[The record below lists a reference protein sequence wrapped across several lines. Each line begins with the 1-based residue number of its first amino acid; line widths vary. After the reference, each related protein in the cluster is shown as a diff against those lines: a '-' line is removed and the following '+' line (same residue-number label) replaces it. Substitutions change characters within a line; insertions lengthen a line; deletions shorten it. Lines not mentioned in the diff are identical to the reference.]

1 MANDGERQRRELEEI
16 RRSFLEM
23 GTKMGSLFEP
33 AQQNGNGAGDA
44 QAEAP
49 AQPAT
54 TVWRKPIVIRLTT
67 AVVVALVCLLVGTG
81 IGRVLPRATA
91 ADDGGTPSVPPTT
104 AAPRPRVVVPPE
116 CLHTAQLGDQVI
128 DMLMQS
134 NRDQRLS
141 LVFKQ
146 YTEASQ
152 ACRKEASR

>member
-33 AQQNGNGAGDA
+33 VQQNGNGSGDA
-44 QAEAP
+44 PAEAV
-49 AQPAT
+49 AAPAT
-54 TVWRKPIVIRLTT
+54 TGWRKPIVIRLTT
-67 AVVVALVCLLVGTG
+67 AAVAAVLCLLAGVG
-81 IGRVLPRATA
+81 IGRVLPHGATA
-91 ADDGGTPSVPPTT
+91 SASPAPVVATTTPAPP
-104 AAPRPRVVVPPE
+104 APPD
-116 CLHTAQLGDQVI
+116 CLRTAQLGDQVI
-128 DMLMQS
+128 DMLMH
-134 NRDQRLS
+134 NVRDQRLS